1 MNKKGE
7 GEKNVVVDFDR
18 AAGKWSKMK
27 RMVEFLIFG
36 FLFNYKIFFSFS
48 FIEFICVS
56 KKSWKRDF

>member
-1 MNKKGE
+1 MKKKGE

-36 FLFNYKIFFSFS
+36 FLFNYKIFFF
-48 FIEFICVS
+48 FFY
-56 KKSWKRDF
+56 